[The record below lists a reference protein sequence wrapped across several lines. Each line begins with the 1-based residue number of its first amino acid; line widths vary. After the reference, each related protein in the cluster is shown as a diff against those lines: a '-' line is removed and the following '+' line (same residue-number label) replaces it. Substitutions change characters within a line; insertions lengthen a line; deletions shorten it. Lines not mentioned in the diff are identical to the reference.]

1 MPHLLFVRVE
11 QVRVEHEG
19 AEHIRPLALYRECPK
34 SSMRWV
40 GEMTRP
46 DSRGRYAVIETV
58 DFAEDWSRGVAE
70 GWINP
75 MADSVTLR
83 VIKEALERAPWG
95 PSAADGWADNIRAV
109 SFPMSARNPFGR
121 VRIRYEVV
129 EDDREVRLL
138 AVNLI
143 G

>member
-1 MPHLLFVRVE
+1 MI
-11 QVRVEHEG
+11 
-19 AEHIRPLALYRECPK
+19 IRPLALYREWPK
-34 SSMRWV
+34 LSMRWV

-58 DFAEDWSRGVAE
+58 DFAEDWSRGGAE

-75 MADSVTLR
+75 IADSVTLR

-138 AVNLI
+138 GVNLI

>member
-1 MPHLLFVRVE
+1 
-11 QVRVEHEG
+11 
-19 AEHIRPLALYRECPK
+19 
-34 SSMRWV
+34 
-40 GEMTRP
+40 
-46 DSRGRYAVIETV
+46 
-58 DFAEDWSRGVAE
+58 
-70 GWINP
+70 